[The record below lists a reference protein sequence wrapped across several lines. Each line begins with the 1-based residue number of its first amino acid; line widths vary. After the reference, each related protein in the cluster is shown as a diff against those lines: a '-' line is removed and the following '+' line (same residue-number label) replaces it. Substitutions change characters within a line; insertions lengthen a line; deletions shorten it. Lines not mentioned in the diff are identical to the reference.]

1 MRYKHLLF
9 SLCFFAFF
17 NCKEDTTTVFTN
29 VNITSQNNTIVEINI
44 PKATGSNAISN
55 TINTTIHNT
64 VISTLHI
71 SNLDNITSLSVEES
85 INAFNNE
92 YTAFKNDF
100 PEAVLP
106 WEAQVDG
113 EIMHQSSNIISIAIT
128 SYINTGGAHGNLNI
142 TFLNFNAETGKKI
155 ENNQLFN
162 NIEGLKKIIKPYF
175 VEATKNKNL
184 LIDNAEFKLPENISY
199 NENGIVFLYNTYEIA
214 PYTTGIIEF
223 VIPYKDIN
231 PYLVFNSF

>member
-184 LIDNAEFKLPENISY
+184 LIDNAEFKLPENIGY